1 MGEPYVSAKVLPT
14 DAECVTFA
22 GEIGFPVLI
31 SPAFTPDFSEPI
43 RCEIANDILSGFGSC
58 AERSLVNEVYV
69 RKCVDDYKEVEFVAM
84 RDSFGNCISVS
95 STENI
100 DSVGIH
106 SGDSIVVIPAQTLTD
121 SETVRLRRAARKI
134 ADYLNIE
141 GSCNVR
147 FAINSDGS
155 EYMVLAVEPQLNRT
169 TALVSKATGYPIA
182 QVSAKI
188 PLAHKLYEI

>member
-1 MGEPYVSAKVLPT
+1 MCIFSNPTFSAKATVSSKSVSYTHL
-14 DAECVTFA
+14 
-22 GEIGFPVLI
+22 
-31 SPAFTPDFSEPI
+31 
-43 RCEIANDILSGFGSC
+43 
-58 AERSLVNEVYV
+58 
-69 RKCVDDYKEVEFVAM
+69 
-84 RDSFGNCISVS
+84 DSFGNCISVS

-134 ADYLNIE
+134 ADYLHID

-155 EYMVLAVEPQLNRT
+155 EYMVLAVEPQLTRT

-188 PLAHKLYEI
+188 ALGYKLYEIKNDITGW

>member
-1 MGEPYVSAKVLPT
+1 
-14 DAECVTFA
+14 
-22 GEIGFPVLI
+22 
-31 SPAFTPDFSEPI
+31 
-43 RCEIANDILSGFGSC
+43 
-58 AERSLVNEVYV
+58 
-69 RKCVDDYKEVEFVAM
+69 M

-155 EYMVLAVEPQLNRT
+155 EYMVWQLSHSLTVLPLLFQR
-169 TALVSKATGYPIA
+169 LRV
-182 QVSAKI
+182 I
-188 PLAHKLYEI
+188 P